1 MTGTANAAWRR
12 FSKDGL
18 LSGMLVMIIHAG
30 GDSVF
35 GGRGPA
41 LGSSSTISISGAVVR
56 AFFTPV
62 LSKVF
67 SEAIIIL
74 NTGDMVYHS
83 ILSSL
88 IYNSGRGKIIVVW
101 GQFLSSLRGAISFL
115 IVIAG
120 SLVNVVFLID
130 AHSDEAFSF

>member
-1 MTGTANAAWRR
+1 MTETGNAAWNR

-18 LSGMLVMIIHAG
+18 LSGRLVMMIHAG
-30 GDSVF
+30 GGSGFCEGV
-35 GGRGPA
+35 PV
-41 LGSSSTISISGAVVR
+41 LGSASNISMSGAVVR

-74 NTGDMVYHS
+74 NTGDMVDHR
-83 ILSSL
+83 IFSSL

-101 GQFLSSLRGAISFL
+101 GAFVG
-115 IVIAG
+115 VAG
-120 SLVNVVFLID
+120 
-130 AHSDEAFSF
+130 